1 MRNSFLRTVR
11 AAVIALLAASFLLPP
26 GGAPTVQ
33 AQEPQNV
40 VAPALAVNAAPGE
53 TQVRWQAAPS
63 ALEAAATTTQ
73 LPLQPY
79 GAYLLPM
86 QTFAVRSDG
95 DFVSAAT
102 ATRLVDVAWTGQLP
116 PAPKLSPPA
125 LDWEPVPWLQRAAPT
140 PLPNAP
146 LFVLR
151 TGRLRGAQITVY
163 AFSEIYQDASGA
175 LRRVVEF
182 DAAIPGSQPVDELS
196 AFVSSGEPDA
206 IESQAAPALA
216 GAASPPTNSLAGRR
230 AVKVF
235 VAQAGIQRITADVD
249 HRLAHTVERHA
260 ARRRQADGVAAPL
273 GGLLDVHHHLAGAV
287 VRDVKADDAKRAR
300 ATRRQ
305 TARGAVGRIVQLADG
320 GQNTP
325 PRVFRDVGV
334 IVDDARNSL
343 RGNSRQQRHVA

>member
-125 LDWEPVPWLQRAAPT
+125 LDWDPVPWLQRGPHA
-140 PLPNAP
+140 LPNAP

-175 LRRVVEF
+175 APRGRIRRRHPRQPTRRRALCVRVFRRAGRSRESSRSRALRRGL
-182 DAAIPGSQPVDELS
+182 AANQQPG
-196 AFVSSGEPDA
+196 
-206 IESQAAPALA
+206 
-216 GAASPPTNSLAGRR
+216 GRR

-235 VAQAGIQRITADVD
+235 VAQAGIQRITAD
-249 HRLAHTVERHA
+249 E
-260 ARRRQADGVAAPL
+260 
-273 GGLLDVHHHLAGAV
+273 LAGGGPLQPA
-287 VRDVKADDAKRAR
+287 AAKLRLYFIA
-300 ATRRQ
+300 
-305 TARGAVGRIVQLADG
+305 G
-320 GQNTP
+320 GSP
-325 PRVFRDVGV
+325 APG
-334 IVDDARNSL
+334 L
-343 RGNSRQQRHVA
+343 